1 MQVDE
6 TDPSKVLRVI
16 NVRFAVKQVEA
27 SPSVKV
33 MRVQNTGVLPL
44 DFLLRYP
51 RDDEDEP
58 ENWVDKDLQ
67 GIDEQT
73 LNMILENKLF
83 VCEPR
88 RGHLEVGEQ
97 VDIIL
102 SYKHT
107 FAGAKLCLPVI
118 LNVCELPPA
127 GGVINTGKQVVM
139 KLTGQTLQRGEPYL
153 QLPIADSR
161 FYKGNEWGFQKTP
174 IGLLSPPVQY
184 YTLENTGAVPLD
196 FRVDLSEMEQVNRQN
211 YEFEVFKCDV
221 SGTV

>member
-1 MQVDE
+1 MDETDPSKYTHTHIHAHRWTKPTHPNTHTYAYTQVDE
-6 TDPSKVLRVI
+6 TDPSKVLQVI
-16 NVRFAVKQVEA
+16 NVRFAVKSVDA

-97 VDIIL
+97 V
-102 SYKHT
+102 
-107 FAGAKLCLPVI
+107 C
-118 LNVCELPPA
+118 VC
-127 GGVINTGKQVVM
+127 VCVCMYV
-139 KLTGQTLQRGEPYL
+139 Y
-153 QLPIADSR
+153 
-161 FYKGNEWGFQKTP
+161 
-174 IGLLSPPVQY
+174 
-184 YTLENTGAVPLD
+184 
-196 FRVDLSEMEQVNRQN
+196 
-211 YEFEVFKCDV
+211 C
-221 SGTV
+221 